1 MNDNFF
7 KFNDKDKTE
16 PKIQNSKVIMV
27 TLFIVVLFI
36 LSVIFLS
43 SYFKDMI
50 IISKVFFIFLSIS
63 LCVFI
68 IFIGYLFFTQYSANS
83 QKPPDVTAIP
93 VASPGIVS
101 VASPLSSLL
110 SSSRGV

>member
-7 KFNDKDKTE
+7 KFYDEDNKTH
-16 PKIQNSKVIMV
+16 PKIENSKIIMI
-27 TLFIVVLFI
+27 TLFIVGLFI

-43 SYFKDMI
+43 YYFKDMI

-68 IFIGYLFFTQYSANS
+68 IFIGYLFFIQYSANS

-93 VASPGIVS
+93 VASPGAAVMPTSTLS
-101 VASPLSSLL
+101 V
-110 SSSRGV
+110 RRTGI